1 MTARKVWTKQHKNVR
16 KVLEETGRYTV
27 KKEYICLD
35 MKEQKDLI
43 LTAYDW
49 LSQHMPNKSAKPK
62 DVQYPVWVSLTEDAV
77 MMPDEN
83 EVVLELS
90 VDESLITLINVTKWG
105 MILNYSYIPRNEKDA
120 AAHQE
125 LLSLYGTSD
134 AQAVMTP
141 FYPEIRRE
149 VMESWSR
156 LFDDSVLSENSCYY
170 GLIWEMRKEWITTIR
185 Q

>member
-1 MTARKVWTKQHKNVR
+1 MAVRIVWTKQHKNVL
-16 KVLEETGRYTV
+16 KKLEETGRYTAR
-27 KKEYICLD
+27 KEYICLD

-49 LSQHMPNKSAKPK
+49 LSLHGPKADQKPA
-62 DVQYPVWVSLTEDAV
+62 DVQYPVWVSLSEDAI

-90 VDESLITLINVTKWG
+90 LDDSLITLINVTKWG
-105 MILNYSYIPRNEKDA
+105 MILNYSYIPKDEA
-120 AAHQE
+120 DAKTHQKMLE
-125 LLSLYGTSD
+125 LYGTSD

-141 FYPEIRRE
+141 FYPQIRRE
-149 VMESWSR
+149 VIASWSR
-156 LFDDSVLSENSCYY
+156 LFDDSVLSKNSCYY
-170 GLIWEMRKEWITTIR
+170 GTIWEIRKEWITDIR